1 MQENSNVNQWKYVS
15 SKEYPADHPS
25 RGMNFKNFANTDRS
39 FQSPE
44 FLQKPQSLWQTSSVP
59 VLLKPEDPELKKQV
73 KINKTT
79 VEDDLSGNIEE
90 KYSCWL
96 KMKRTI
102 ALVLI
107 WKINK
112 EQKKEKMPTR
122 SKKVLDFSNNN
133 RNLLD
138 VELLQE
144 AEKCVA
150 KMV

>member
-1 MQENSNVNQWKYVS
+1 MVS
-15 SKEYPADHPS
+15 ES
-25 RGMNFKNFANTDRS
+25 RILVEATVIMVDKFGS
-39 FQSPE
+39 
-44 FLQKPQSLWQTSSVP
+44 

-73 KINKTT
+73 KINKTA

-90 KYSCWL
+90 NYSCWL